1 MKTSIMRIAL
11 AATTFGLGSLAA
23 MAEPANYPD
32 PSQAVEAF
40 VAALSASDQAAM
52 LVVMGPEAA
61 DLLSSGDAERDADA
75 RQRFLDGYEVFHGL
89 ADVAEG
95 RKDLVI
101 GRELW
106 PFPVPLVQGEAG
118 WHFDPDAAREEIL
131 SRRIGLNEL
140 DVIDLLSK
148 VAAVQTAFR
157 AVDYDGDGVMEY
169 AASILSTPGQ
179 RDGLYWPH
187 EEGTLDSPLGDKV
200 AQAAADGIAI
210 DGVDQ
215 EPIPYLG
222 YYFRI
227 LTQQGPDAPGGAYDY
242 MLGGNMVAGFA
253 TLAYPA
259 DPGNTGVMSFI
270 VGENGVIYES
280 NLGADT
286 LNIAAGITTF
296 NPGEGWT
303 PVSE

>member
-1 MKTSIMRIAL
+1 MKTSIKRIAL
-11 AATTFGLGSLAA
+11 AATAFGLGSVAA
-23 MAEPANYPD
+23 LAEPANYPG
-32 PSQAVEAF
+32 PVEAVEAF
-40 VAALSASDQAAM
+40 VAALTASDHAAL
-52 LVVMGPEAA
+52 LVVVGPESE
-61 DLLSSGDAERDADA
+61 DLLASGDPVRDARA
-75 RQRFLDGYEVFHGL
+75 REEFLAGYARFHGMYEV
-89 ADVAEG
+89 ADGKRE
-95 RKDLVI
+95 LVI
-101 GRELW
+101 GRDLW
-106 PFPVPLVQGEAG
+106 PFPVLIVQGEAG
-118 WHFDPDAAREEIL
+118 WHFDADAAREEIL

-140 DVIDLLSK
+140 ELIDLLGK
-148 VAAVQTAFR
+148 VAAVQTGFR

-169 AASILSTPGQ
+169 ASSILSTPGQ

-187 EEGTLDSPLGDKV
+187 EDGTLDSPLGDKI

-242 MLGGNMVAGFA
+242 MMGGNMVGGFA

-286 LNIAAGITTF
+286 LAIAAGIATF

-303 PVSE
+303 PIAK